1 MYDASKKTHVSP
13 TVAKVFPKAVTDQLF
28 DVIQLMNKAD
38 QLVTAPV
45 AVAFSDDF
53 TDDELYALLIQ
64 GNLAPAQ
71 EFPITYDGDKSD
83 FLGHGYILIVKD
95 NPKAIYIDFSKANDL
110 SELKQD

>member
-1 MYDASKKTHVSP
+1 MYEATKRHHVSEKVAATFP
-13 TVAKVFPKAVTDQLF
+13 TEVTDQLF
-28 DVIQLMNKAD
+28 SVINLMNKAD

-45 AVAFSDDF
+45 AIAFSDDYD
-53 TDDELYALLIQ
+53 DDEMYALLIQ

-71 EFPITYDGDKSD
+71 EFPLSYSGDKSA

-110 SELKQD
+110 SDLK

>member
-1 MYDASKKTHVSP
+1 MYEATKRHHVSEQVAATFP
-13 TVAKVFPKAVTDQLF
+13 TEVTDQLF
-28 DVIQLMNKAD
+28 SVINLMNKAD

-45 AVAFSDDF
+45 AIAFSDDYD
-53 TDDELYALLIQ
+53 DDEMYALLIQ

-71 EFPITYDGDKSD
+71 EFPLSYPGDKSA

-110 SELKQD
+110 SDLK

>member
-1 MYDASKKTHVSP
+1 MYEATKRHHVSEQVAATFP
-13 TVAKVFPKAVTDQLF
+13 TEVTDQLF
-28 DVIQLMNKAD
+28 EVIGLMNKAN

-45 AVAFSDDF
+45 AIAFSDDYD
-53 TDDELYALLIQ
+53 DDELYALLIQ

-71 EFPITYDGDKSD
+71 EFPLSYAGDKSD

-110 SELKQD
+110 SDLK

>member
-1 MYDASKKTHVSP
+1 MYEATKRRHVSEQ
-13 TVAKVFPKAVTDQLF
+13 VAAIFPQTVTDQIF
-28 DVIQLMNKAD
+28 SVIKLMNDAD

-45 AVAFSDDF
+45 ALAFSDDY

-71 EFPITYDGDKSD
+71 EFPISYDGDKSA

-110 SELKQD
+110 SELNK